1 MTQQGPQSPGSQ
13 QQPQTGTQPPAGQPV
28 AQPPSAGLSGP
39 VPRADFGQRLG
50 AILIDSVLTGVAGLI
65 VFLIFGAIGAA
76 IAATGSNAGVAIGGL
91 IGTLGILLWIALPFI
106 YFGYMEGQPSGQT
119 VGKRVLNIR
128 VVDFDTAG
136 PIGVGRGVLRT
147 LARILS
153 GAIFLPR
160 LSLDALGPRAA
171 DMARQAGPHNRR
183 SGLELPR
190 VIGSAK
196 PLPIRRHCLS
206 LPRPPIRRRTSRAG
220 R

>member
-1 MTQQGPQSPGSQ
+1 
-13 QQPQTGTQPPAGQPV
+13 V

-76 IAATGSNAGVAIGGL
+76 IAATGSDAGVAIGGL

-153 GAIFLPR
+153 GAIFYLGYLWMLWDPEQQTWHDKLVRTTVVPVSSFPGLPGAQSR
-160 LSLDALGPRAA
+160 SRSVVTAFPFPG
-171 DMARQAGPHNRR
+171 RR
-183 SGLELPR
+183 SGGERLEPAASR
-190 VIGSAK
+190 K
-196 PLPIRRHCLS
+196 PDV
-206 LPRPPIRRRTSRAG
+206 G
-220 R
+220 E

>member
-1 MTQQGPQSPGSQ
+1 M
-13 QQPQTGTQPPAGQPV
+13 

-76 IAATGSNAGVAIGGL
+76 IAATGSDAGVAIGGL

-153 GAIFLPR
+153 GAIFY
-160 LSLDALGPRAA
+160 LGYLWMLWDPEQQTWH
-171 DMARQAGPHNRR
+171 DK
-183 SGLELPR
+183 L
-190 VIGSAK
+190 V
-196 PLPIRRHCLS
+196 
-206 LPRPPIRRRTSRAG
+206 RTTVVPVSSFPV
-220 R
+220 